1 MFANEFEPEL
11 LLLKGLVIV
20 VFLGIVFPVH
30 EYFHAFMAYRLGDGT
45 PKLFG
50 RLTLNPV
57 AHFHPVGGTMLI
69 LSVLLFGIPFGF
81 AATPVNPSNIR
92 GRYGE
97 AYVAAAGPIS
107 NLLLAAI
114 VAVPLRLFIAAD
126 LGADYELVGRFLQL
140 IVLYNVILGLFNLV
154 PVPPLDGG
162 AILLSLV
169 PRQTAWQLRPMLA
182 QYGFFLLIIL
192 FFIPIGGSSI
202 GGQILFPV
210 ADAIYSLL
218 VG

>member
-1 MFANEFEPEL
+1 MFANEFEPEV

-97 AYVAAAGPIS
+97 AYVAAAGPLS
-107 NLLLAAI
+107 NFLIAAVFAI
-114 VAVPLRLFIAAD
+114 PLRLVMETTIPFQ
-126 LGADYELVGRFLQL
+126 YPLVFQALYY
-140 IVLYNVILGLFNLV
+140 IVYFDILLGLFNLI
-154 PVPPLDGG
+154 PVWPLDGG
-162 AILLSLV
+162 TILLNVVS
-169 PRQTAWQLRPMLA
+169 RQTAWQLRQFFT
-182 QYGFFLLIIL
+182 QYGMFLVIALIFLSGRIL
-192 FFIPIGGSSI
+192 LPIS
-202 GGQILFPV
+202 
-210 ADAIYSLL
+210 DAIYRVL

>member
-1 MFANEFEPEL
+1 MFAEEFTPEV

-69 LSVLLFGIPFGF
+69 LSVLLVGIPFGF

-114 VAVPLRLFIAAD
+114 VAIPLRLMIASGVA
-126 LGADYELVGRFLQL
+126 GDYEMVARFLDL
-140 IVLYNVILGLFNLV
+140 LVLYNIILGLFNLV
-154 PVPPLDGG
+154 PIPPLDGG

-169 PRQTAWQLRPMLA
+169 SRETAWRLRPMLA
-182 QYGFFLLIIL
+182 QYGFFALIIL

-202 GGQILFPV
+202 GGQVLFPV
-210 ADAIYSLL
+210 ANAIYRLL

>member
-1 MFANEFEPEL
+1 MPDNLVAVAIAVAIML
-11 LLLKGLVIV
+11 LVG
-20 VFLGIVFPVH
+20 FPVH
-30 EYFHAFMAYRLGDGT
+30 EFAHALAAYRLGDGT
-45 PKLFG
+45 AKLFG
-50 RLTLNPV
+50 RLTLNPI
-57 AHFHPVGGTMLI
+57 AHFPPVGGTMLV
-69 LSVLLFGIPFGF
+69 LAVLLAGIPLGF
-81 AATPVNPSNIR
+81 AATQVNPSNLR

>member
-1 MFANEFEPEL
+1 LFAEEFTPEV

-69 LSVLLFGIPFGF
+69 LSVLLVGIPFGF

-114 VAVPLRLFIAAD
+114 VAIPLRLMIASGVA
-126 LGADYELVGRFLQL
+126 GDYEMVARFLDL
-140 IVLYNVILGLFNLV
+140 LVLYNIILGLFNLV
-154 PVPPLDGG
+154 PIPPLDGG

-169 PRQTAWQLRPMLA
+169 SRETAWRLRPMLA
-182 QYGFFLLIIL
+182 QYGFFALIIL

-202 GGQILFPV
+202 GGQVLFPV
-210 ADAIYSLL
+210 ANAIYRLL

>member
-1 MFANEFEPEL
+1 
-11 LLLKGLVIV
+11 

-69 LSVLLFGIPFGF
+69 LSVLLVGIPFGF

-114 VAVPLRLFIAAD
+114 VAIPLRLMIASGVA
-126 LGADYELVGRFLQL
+126 GDYEMVARFLDL
-140 IVLYNVILGLFNLV
+140 LVLYNIILGLFNLV
-154 PVPPLDGG
+154 PIPPLDGG

-169 PRQTAWQLRPMLA
+169 SRETAWRLRPMLA
-182 QYGFFLLIIL
+182 QYGFFALIIL

-202 GGQILFPV
+202 GGQVLFPV
-210 ADAIYSLL
+210 ANAIYRLL